1 MKEFIGMSKDKTL
14 CELKEDGFIEKE
26 FKAYKKLVRNGKYV
40 CRSCG
45 RVARKKGNL
54 CKPVAL

>member
-1 MKEFIGMSKDKTL
+1 MSKDKTL

-45 RVARKKGNL
+45 RVARKKENL